1 MNNNWYLNFPFGT
14 SPYPPQSMDYCN
26 GQNYSAD
33 ITNYFSSYAYP
44 QGNINY
50 GYVAPV
56 PDITVNQVAFKLDP
70 LTDTWSKEETNSK
83 GKIKVTP
90 LTSGFNIIIIYK
102 NSTTSGE
109 LKSVVIHYISKGKN
123 YSVIM
128 SADDYIRE
136 RYHKS
141 LREIMRYPGC
151 TKGQFN
157 ALVSFLLQTAPSLE
171 LTLFE
176 HQGWVEYDNGKL
188 AFACDHP
195 NIPRSLLSESVKRR
209 KIAQP
214 IHSQQE
220 ITDSWVKVYGNN
232 PTTKFLGYY
241 RIGSL
246 LQHFF
251 RNEGVNIKQFLIA
264 EPSDKV
270 NANKLAAL
278 LATGDIIN
286 YPIPTLESKVENI
299 IREHSIVFDGT
310 VIYVDDLLVDE
321 QEKQLSSLKA
331 IINLV
336 RQENRINE
344 SNGLIAIISKSAAY
358 TAMNLSPE
366 NTILINADEIEVEE
380 DTSTII
386 NISSEMD
393 SYIINTILSR
403 PEEVK
408 KFFADSIPNLRREFS
423 EKIQGIGLETAIMIF
438 VVEEFFRKFLEFAML
453 DNDTFKSFLSIIDCK
468 TNRVMDANYAI
479 ENDFATILSDLI
491 RSKIIVPKIKKR
503 GLSFDDNGHT
513 FLIDGDR
520 LYVPA
525 QIIKLILTEMR
536 TTHSLDSLMRTL
548 KQTGALNSTDGNS
561 HPVELHDSSGKHI
574 RLYLYDIS
582 LEILDADVI
591 YMLRNLDKDAFL
603 LSNEETPTENFLS
616 ILSDGNGRLAGKQI
630 CYEDLENGHGYVTGQ
645 SGWGKTYLLCQLI
658 AKYFNLGHKVVIFD
672 SSDSFEYSA
681 LCRNLS
687 KVFVD
692 NFVKIYDLDKEG
704 IPVNLFKTERTASL
718 PSQKKELLGILQ
730 SGIGEL
736 SASQTNALRRLL
748 SSIINKLGKNGR
760 VTCTAIINEL
770 NNGKTEETS
779 ATYESLLNRLEP
791 LIEDIEERGMADRT
805 WKHFLDRSRIIT
817 IIRTDPA
824 YTESG
829 NQLIDM
835 MLATLYNYQ
844 CDNPQIPLD
853 VFIDEL
859 QNQNFSK
866 TSPIRKVLKEG
877 RRFHISF
884 FGATQD
890 YYPRNTEL
898 GSVMGKAGTQIF
910 LRPTPNSENV
920 VASELRYRKADML
933 RFDSMQRGDIIVK
946 GNLYS
951 KEAGRN
957 VPTTLSGHVDDCPK
971 IPSNY
976 YDNVL

>member
-1 MNNNWYLNFPFGT
+1 MNNYWYSNFPFET
-14 SPYPPQSMDYCN
+14 SPYPPQSTDYCS

-33 ITNYFSSYAYP
+33 ITNYSSSYAYP

-70 LTDTWSKEETNSK
+70 LTDTWYKEETNSK
-83 GKIKVTP
+83 GKVKVTP
-90 LTSGFNIIIIYK
+90 LTSGFNIIMMYK

-109 LKSVVIHYISKGKN
+109 LKSVVINYISKGKN

-141 LREIMRYPGC
+141 LREILRYPGR

-220 ITDSWVKVYGNN
+220 ITNSWVKIYGNN

-310 VIYVDDLLVDE
+310 VIYVDDLFVDE

-336 RQENRINE
+336 RQENRINDG
-344 SNGLIAIISKSAAY
+344 NGLIAIISKSAAY

-380 DTSTII
+380 DISTIR
-386 NISSEMD
+386 NISAEMD
-393 SYIINTILSR
+393 S
-403 PEEVK
+403 
-408 KFFADSIPNLRREFS
+408 
-423 EKIQGIGLETAIMIF
+423 
-438 VVEEFFRKFLEFAML
+438 
-453 DNDTFKSFLSIIDCK
+453 C
-468 TNRVMDANYAI
+468 
-479 ENDFATILSDLI
+479 
-491 RSKIIVPKIKKR
+491 
-503 GLSFDDNGHT
+503 
-513 FLIDGDR
+513 
-520 LYVPA
+520 
-525 QIIKLILTEMR
+525 
-536 TTHSLDSLMRTL
+536 
-548 KQTGALNSTDGNS
+548 
-561 HPVELHDSSGKHI
+561 
-574 RLYLYDIS
+574 
-582 LEILDADVI
+582 
-591 YMLRNLDKDAFL
+591 
-603 LSNEETPTENFLS
+603 
-616 ILSDGNGRLAGKQI
+616 
-630 CYEDLENGHGYVTGQ
+630 
-645 SGWGKTYLLCQLI
+645 
-658 AKYFNLGHKVVIFD
+658 
-672 SSDSFEYSA
+672 
-681 LCRNLS
+681 
-687 KVFVD
+687 
-692 NFVKIYDLDKEG
+692 
-704 IPVNLFKTERTASL
+704 TASL

-835 MLATLYNYQ
+835 MMATLYNYQ

-859 QNQNFSK
+859 QN
-866 TSPIRKVLKEG
+866 
-877 RRFHISF
+877 
-884 FGATQD
+884 
-890 YYPRNTEL
+890 
-898 GSVMGKAGTQIF
+898 
-910 LRPTPNSENV
+910 
-920 VASELRYRKADML
+920 
-933 RFDSMQRGDIIVK
+933 
-946 GNLYS
+946 
-951 KEAGRN
+951 
-957 VPTTLSGHVDDCPK
+957 
-971 IPSNY
+971 
-976 YDNVL
+976 

>member
-1 MNNNWYLNFPFGT
+1 MDNYWYSNFPFGT

-33 ITNYFSSYAYP
+33 ITNYFSPYAYP

-83 GKIKVTP
+83 GKVKVTP

-102 NSTTSGE
+102 NSSTSGE
-109 LKSVVIHYISKGKN
+109 LRFVIINYTSKGKN

-264 EPSDKV
+264 EPSDKI

-278 LATGDIIN
+278 LATGDIVN
-286 YPIPTLESKVENI
+286 YPVTTLEAGKENVI
-299 IREHSIVFDGT
+299 NEHCLVFDGI
-310 VIYVDDLLVDE
+310 VLFKDDLFADEEKKRVDA
-321 QEKQLSSLKA
+321 LKA
-331 IINLV
+331 ITRLTRN
-336 RQENRINE
+336 ENN
-344 SNGLIAIISKSAAY
+344 SNSGNGLTVVISNNAAY
-358 TAMNLSPE
+358 TATRLAAE
-366 NTILINADEIEVEE
+366 NVIVINSDGIEIDADADTIRETAND
-380 DTSTII
+380 
-386 NISSEMD
+386 MD
-393 SYIINTILSR
+393 SLIINTVSSCAY
-403 PEEVK
+403 EVK
-408 KFFADSIPNLRREFS
+408 KFFTDSIPLLRSDVS
-423 EKIQGIGLETAIMIF
+423 EKVRVESVDTVVMI
-438 VVEEFFRKFLEFAML
+438 VAVELFFRRFLGFQMFDAA
-453 DNDTFKSFLSIIDCK
+453 TFNSFLSIIDCK

-520 LYVPA
+520 LYLPA

-561 HPVELHDSSGKHI
+561 HPVELHDSNGKHI

-582 LEILDADVI
+582 LEILDADII

-704 IPVNLFKTERTASL
+704 IPVSLFKTERTASL

-920 VASELRYRKADML
+920 VASELRYKKADML

-951 KEAGRN
+951 KESGCN

-976 YDNVL
+976 YGNVL

>member
-1 MNNNWYLNFPFGT
+1 M
-14 SPYPPQSMDYCN
+14 
-26 GQNYSAD
+26 
-33 ITNYFSSYAYP
+33 
-44 QGNINY
+44 
-50 GYVAPV
+50 
-56 PDITVNQVAFKLDP
+56 
-70 LTDTWSKEETNSK
+70 
-83 GKIKVTP
+83 
-90 LTSGFNIIIIYK
+90 YK

-109 LKSVVIHYISKGKN
+109 LRFVIINYTSKGKN

-270 NANKLAAL
+270 NANKLSAL

-310 VIYVDDLLVDE
+310 VIYVDDLFVDE
-321 QEKQLSSLKA
+321 QEKHLSSLKA

-358 TAMNLSPE
+358 TAMSLSPE
-366 NTILINADEIEVEE
+366 NIILINTDEIEVEE
-380 DTSTII
+380 DTSTIR
-386 NISSEMD
+386 NISAEMD
-393 SYIINTILSR
+393 S
-403 PEEVK
+403 
-408 KFFADSIPNLRREFS
+408 
-423 EKIQGIGLETAIMIF
+423 
-438 VVEEFFRKFLEFAML
+438 
-453 DNDTFKSFLSIIDCK
+453 C
-468 TNRVMDANYAI
+468 
-479 ENDFATILSDLI
+479 
-491 RSKIIVPKIKKR
+491 
-503 GLSFDDNGHT
+503 
-513 FLIDGDR
+513 
-520 LYVPA
+520 
-525 QIIKLILTEMR
+525 
-536 TTHSLDSLMRTL
+536 
-548 KQTGALNSTDGNS
+548 
-561 HPVELHDSSGKHI
+561 
-574 RLYLYDIS
+574 
-582 LEILDADVI
+582 
-591 YMLRNLDKDAFL
+591 
-603 LSNEETPTENFLS
+603 
-616 ILSDGNGRLAGKQI
+616 
-630 CYEDLENGHGYVTGQ
+630 
-645 SGWGKTYLLCQLI
+645 
-658 AKYFNLGHKVVIFD
+658 
-672 SSDSFEYSA
+672 
-681 LCRNLS
+681 
-687 KVFVD
+687 
-692 NFVKIYDLDKEG
+692 
-704 IPVNLFKTERTASL
+704 TASL

-835 MLATLYNYQ
+835 MMATLYNYQ

-951 KEAGRN
+951 KESGCN
-957 VPTTLSGHVDDCPK
+957 IPTTLSGHVDDCPK

-976 YDNVL
+976 YGNVL

>member
-1 MNNNWYLNFPFGT
+1 MNNYWYSNFPFET
-14 SPYPPQSMDYCN
+14 SPYPPQSTDYCS

-33 ITNYFSSYAYP
+33 ITNYSSSYAYP

-56 PDITVNQVAFKLDP
+56 PDITVNQVAFKLNA
-70 LTDTWSKEETNSK
+70 LTDTWYKEETNSK
-83 GKIKVTP
+83 GKAKVTP

-109 LKSVVIHYISKGKN
+109 LKFVLINYISKGKN

-220 ITDSWVKVYGNN
+220 ITNSWVKIYGNN

-251 RNEGVNIKQFLIA
+251 RNEGVNVKQFLIV
-264 EPSDKV
+264 EPSDKLD
-270 NANKLAAL
+270 AKTLEEL

-310 VIYVDDLLVDE
+310 VIYVDDLFVDE

-380 DTSTII
+380 DTSTIR
-386 NISSEMD
+386 NISAEMD
-393 SYIINTILSR
+393 S
-403 PEEVK
+403 
-408 KFFADSIPNLRREFS
+408 
-423 EKIQGIGLETAIMIF
+423 
-438 VVEEFFRKFLEFAML
+438 
-453 DNDTFKSFLSIIDCK
+453 C
-468 TNRVMDANYAI
+468 
-479 ENDFATILSDLI
+479 
-491 RSKIIVPKIKKR
+491 
-503 GLSFDDNGHT
+503 
-513 FLIDGDR
+513 
-520 LYVPA
+520 
-525 QIIKLILTEMR
+525 
-536 TTHSLDSLMRTL
+536 
-548 KQTGALNSTDGNS
+548 
-561 HPVELHDSSGKHI
+561 
-574 RLYLYDIS
+574 
-582 LEILDADVI
+582 
-591 YMLRNLDKDAFL
+591 
-603 LSNEETPTENFLS
+603 
-616 ILSDGNGRLAGKQI
+616 
-630 CYEDLENGHGYVTGQ
+630 
-645 SGWGKTYLLCQLI
+645 
-658 AKYFNLGHKVVIFD
+658 
-672 SSDSFEYSA
+672 
-681 LCRNLS
+681 
-687 KVFVD
+687 
-692 NFVKIYDLDKEG
+692 
-704 IPVNLFKTERTASL
+704 TASL

-791 LIEDIEERGMADRT
+791 LIEDIEERGMTDRT

-844 CDNPQIPLD
+844 CDNPQIPLN

-910 LRPTPNSENV
+910 LRPTPNSENA

-951 KEAGRN
+951 KESGCN
-957 VPTTLSGHVDDCPK
+957 IPTTLSGHVDDCPK

-976 YDNVL
+976 YGNIL

>member
-1 MNNNWYLNFPFGT
+1 MKFIRCFYRTYLFCKL
-14 SPYPPQSMDYCN
+14 YCLHFVL
-26 GQNYSAD
+26 
-33 ITNYFSSYAYP
+33 I
-44 QGNINY
+44 
-50 GYVAPV
+50 
-56 PDITVNQVAFKLDP
+56 LMM
-70 LTDTWSKEETNSK
+70 
-83 GKIKVTP
+83 
-90 LTSGFNIIIIYK
+90 YK

-109 LKSVVIHYISKGKN
+109 LRFVIINYTSKGKN

-270 NANKLAAL
+270 NANKLSAL

-310 VIYVDDLLVDE
+310 VIYVDDLFVDE
-321 QEKQLSSLKA
+321 QEKHLSSLKA

-358 TAMNLSPE
+358 TAMSLSPE
-366 NTILINADEIEVEE
+366 NIILINTDEIEVEE
-380 DTSTII
+380 DTSTIR
-386 NISSEMD
+386 NISAEMD
-393 SYIINTILSR
+393 S
-403 PEEVK
+403 
-408 KFFADSIPNLRREFS
+408 
-423 EKIQGIGLETAIMIF
+423 
-438 VVEEFFRKFLEFAML
+438 
-453 DNDTFKSFLSIIDCK
+453 C
-468 TNRVMDANYAI
+468 
-479 ENDFATILSDLI
+479 
-491 RSKIIVPKIKKR
+491 
-503 GLSFDDNGHT
+503 
-513 FLIDGDR
+513 
-520 LYVPA
+520 
-525 QIIKLILTEMR
+525 
-536 TTHSLDSLMRTL
+536 
-548 KQTGALNSTDGNS
+548 
-561 HPVELHDSSGKHI
+561 
-574 RLYLYDIS
+574 
-582 LEILDADVI
+582 
-591 YMLRNLDKDAFL
+591 
-603 LSNEETPTENFLS
+603 
-616 ILSDGNGRLAGKQI
+616 
-630 CYEDLENGHGYVTGQ
+630 
-645 SGWGKTYLLCQLI
+645 
-658 AKYFNLGHKVVIFD
+658 
-672 SSDSFEYSA
+672 
-681 LCRNLS
+681 
-687 KVFVD
+687 
-692 NFVKIYDLDKEG
+692 
-704 IPVNLFKTERTASL
+704 TASL

-835 MLATLYNYQ
+835 MMATLYNYQ

-951 KEAGRN
+951 KESGCN
-957 VPTTLSGHVDDCPK
+957 IPTTLSGHVDDCPK

-976 YDNVL
+976 YGNVL

>member
-1 MNNNWYLNFPFGT
+1 MNNYWYSNFPFET
-14 SPYPPQSMDYCN
+14 YPYPPQSMDYCN

-70 LTDTWSKEETNSK
+70 LTDTWYKEETNSK
-83 GKIKVTP
+83 GKGKVTP
-90 LTSGFNIIIIYK
+90 LTSGFNIIMMYK

-109 LKSVVIHYISKGKN
+109 LRFVIINYTSKGKN
-123 YSVIM
+123 YSVIL

-220 ITDSWVKVYGNN
+220 ITNSWVKIYGNN

-310 VIYVDDLLVDE
+310 VIYVDDLFVDE

-336 RQENRINE
+336 RQENRINDG
-344 SNGLIAIISKSAAY
+344 NGLIAIISKSAAY
-358 TAMNLSPE
+358 TAMSLSPE
-366 NTILINADEIEVEE
+366 NIILINTDEIEVEE
-380 DTSTII
+380 DTSTIR
-386 NISSEMD
+386 NISAEMD
-393 SYIINTILSR
+393 S
-403 PEEVK
+403 
-408 KFFADSIPNLRREFS
+408 
-423 EKIQGIGLETAIMIF
+423 
-438 VVEEFFRKFLEFAML
+438 
-453 DNDTFKSFLSIIDCK
+453 C
-468 TNRVMDANYAI
+468 
-479 ENDFATILSDLI
+479 
-491 RSKIIVPKIKKR
+491 
-503 GLSFDDNGHT
+503 
-513 FLIDGDR
+513 
-520 LYVPA
+520 
-525 QIIKLILTEMR
+525 
-536 TTHSLDSLMRTL
+536 
-548 KQTGALNSTDGNS
+548 
-561 HPVELHDSSGKHI
+561 
-574 RLYLYDIS
+574 
-582 LEILDADVI
+582 
-591 YMLRNLDKDAFL
+591 
-603 LSNEETPTENFLS
+603 
-616 ILSDGNGRLAGKQI
+616 
-630 CYEDLENGHGYVTGQ
+630 
-645 SGWGKTYLLCQLI
+645 
-658 AKYFNLGHKVVIFD
+658 
-672 SSDSFEYSA
+672 
-681 LCRNLS
+681 
-687 KVFVD
+687 
-692 NFVKIYDLDKEG
+692 
-704 IPVNLFKTERTASL
+704 TASL
-718 PSQKKELLGILQ
+718 SSQKKELLGILQ

-805 WKHFLDRSRIIT
+805 WKHFHDRSRIIT

-866 TSPIRKVLKEG
+866 TSPIRKVMKEG

-951 KEAGRN
+951 KESGCN
-957 VPTTLSGHVDDCPK
+957 IPTTLSGHVDDCPK
-971 IPSNY
+971 VPSNY
-976 YDNVL
+976 YGNIL

>member
-1 MNNNWYLNFPFGT
+1 M
-14 SPYPPQSMDYCN
+14 M
-26 GQNYSAD
+26 
-33 ITNYFSSYAYP
+33 
-44 QGNINY
+44 
-50 GYVAPV
+50 
-56 PDITVNQVAFKLDP
+56 
-70 LTDTWSKEETNSK
+70 
-83 GKIKVTP
+83 
-90 LTSGFNIIIIYK
+90 YK

-109 LKSVVIHYISKGKN
+109 LRFVIINYTSKGKN

-270 NANKLAAL
+270 NANKLSAL

-310 VIYVDDLLVDE
+310 VIYVDDLFVDE
-321 QEKQLSSLKA
+321 QEKHLSSLKA

-358 TAMNLSPE
+358 TAMSLSPE
-366 NTILINADEIEVEE
+366 NIILINTDEIEVEE
-380 DTSTII
+380 DTSTIR
-386 NISSEMD
+386 NISAEMD
-393 SYIINTILSR
+393 S
-403 PEEVK
+403 
-408 KFFADSIPNLRREFS
+408 
-423 EKIQGIGLETAIMIF
+423 
-438 VVEEFFRKFLEFAML
+438 
-453 DNDTFKSFLSIIDCK
+453 C
-468 TNRVMDANYAI
+468 
-479 ENDFATILSDLI
+479 
-491 RSKIIVPKIKKR
+491 
-503 GLSFDDNGHT
+503 
-513 FLIDGDR
+513 
-520 LYVPA
+520 
-525 QIIKLILTEMR
+525 
-536 TTHSLDSLMRTL
+536 
-548 KQTGALNSTDGNS
+548 
-561 HPVELHDSSGKHI
+561 
-574 RLYLYDIS
+574 
-582 LEILDADVI
+582 
-591 YMLRNLDKDAFL
+591 
-603 LSNEETPTENFLS
+603 
-616 ILSDGNGRLAGKQI
+616 
-630 CYEDLENGHGYVTGQ
+630 
-645 SGWGKTYLLCQLI
+645 
-658 AKYFNLGHKVVIFD
+658 
-672 SSDSFEYSA
+672 
-681 LCRNLS
+681 
-687 KVFVD
+687 
-692 NFVKIYDLDKEG
+692 
-704 IPVNLFKTERTASL
+704 TASL

-835 MLATLYNYQ
+835 MMATLYNYQ

-951 KEAGRN
+951 KESGCN
-957 VPTTLSGHVDDCPK
+957 IPTTLSGHVDDCPK

-976 YDNVL
+976 YGNVL

>member
-1 MNNNWYLNFPFGT
+1 MNYNYYNNI
-14 SPYPPQSMDYCN
+14 PQEW
-26 GQNYSAD
+26 QNYSPD
-33 ITNYFSSYAYP
+33 NTNYFFSYGYL
-44 QGNINY
+44 QNETNY
-50 GYVAPV
+50 GYVMPIRDV
-56 PDITVNQVAFKLDP
+56 TVDQVSFKLNQ
-70 LTDTWSKEETNSK
+70 LTNTWNREYTNNK
-83 GKIKVTP
+83 GKVKVQT
-90 LTSGFNIIIIYK
+90 LTSAFNAIGMYR
-102 NSTTSGE
+102 NRTSSGE
-109 LKSVVIHYISKGKN
+109 LKFVVIKYFYQGKF
-123 YSVIM
+123 YWKLM
-128 SADDYIRE
+128 PGDDYIHGK
-136 RYHKS
+136 YYKY
-141 LREIMRYPGC
+141 LCEIFRYPNC
-151 TKGQFN
+151 TRSQFN
-157 ALVSFLLQTAPSLE
+157 TLCSFLFQTAPSYDFV
-171 LTLFE
+171 LFDR
-176 HQGWVEYDNGKL
+176 QGWNEFEDGKL
-188 AFACDHP
+188 AFACNQP
-195 NIPRSLLSESVKRR
+195 LITPSVFTESMKRR
-209 KIAQP
+209 NVVKICNSLQKC
-214 IHSQQE
+214 
-220 ITDSWVKVYGNN
+220 TNNWMRVYANN
-232 PTTKFLGYY
+232 PTLKFFGYY
-241 RIGSL
+241 RVGSL
-246 LQHFF
+246 LQYFF

-264 EPSDKV
+264 EPSDKI

-278 LATGDIIN
+278 LATGDIVN

-299 IREHSIVFDGT
+299 IREHSLVFDGT
-310 VIYVDDLLVDE
+310 VIYTDDLFVDE
-321 QEKQLSSLKA
+321 QEKLLSSLKA
-331 IINLV
+331 LIRLT
-336 RQENRINE
+336 RQENRINDG
-344 SNGLIAIISKSAAY
+344 NGLIAIISKSAAY
-358 TAMNLSPE
+358 TAMSLSPE
-366 NTILINADEIEVEE
+366 NIILINTDEIEVEE
-380 DTSTII
+380 DISTII

-408 KFFADSIPNLRREFS
+408 KFFADLIPNMRKNLS
-423 EKIQGIGLETAIMIF
+423 EKIQGTSLETAIMIF
-438 VVEEFFRKFLEFAML
+438 VVEKFFRTFLQFEMFDDA
-453 DNDTFKSFLSIIDCK
+453 TFNSFLSIIDCK

-561 HPVELHDSSGKHI
+561 HPVELHDSNGKHL

-582 LEILDADVI
+582 LEILDADII

-630 CYEDLENGHGYVTGQ
+630 CYEDIENGHGYVTGQ

-692 NFVKIYDLDKEG
+692 NFVKLYDLDKEG
-704 IPVNLFKTERTASL
+704 IPVSLFKTECTASL
-718 PSQKKELLGILQ
+718 SSQKKELLGILQ

-760 VTCTAIINEL
+760 ITCTAIIDEL

-805 WKHFLDRSRIIT
+805 WKHFLDCSRIIT

-920 VASELRYRKADML
+920 VASELRYKKADML

-976 YDNVL
+976 YGNVL

>member
-1 MNNNWYLNFPFGT
+1 MNYNYYNNIPQEWQKY
-14 SPYPPQSMDYCN
+14 SPDN
-26 GQNYSAD
+26 
-33 ITNYFSSYAYP
+33 TNYFFSYGYL
-44 QGNINY
+44 QNETNY
-50 GYVAPV
+50 GYVMPIRDV
-56 PDITVNQVAFKLDP
+56 TVDQVSFKLNQ
-70 LTDTWSKEETNSK
+70 LTNTWNREYTNNK
-83 GKIKVTP
+83 GKVKVQT
-90 LTSGFNIIIIYK
+90 LTSAFNAIGMYR
-102 NSTTSGE
+102 NRTSSGE
-109 LKSVVIHYISKGKN
+109 LKFVVIKYFYQGKF
-123 YSVIM
+123 YWKLM
-128 SADDYIRE
+128 PGDDYIHGK
-136 RYHKS
+136 YHKY
-141 LREIMRYPGC
+141 LCEIFRYPNC
-151 TKGQFN
+151 TRSQFN
-157 ALVSFLLQTAPSLE
+157 TLCSFLFQTAPSYDFV
-171 LTLFE
+171 LFDR
-176 HQGWVEYDNGKL
+176 QGWNEFEDGKL
-188 AFACDHP
+188 AFACNQP
-195 NIPRSLLSESVKRR
+195 LITPSVFTESMKRR
-209 KIAQP
+209 NVVKICNSLQKC
-214 IHSQQE
+214 
-220 ITDSWVKVYGNN
+220 TNNWMRVYANN
-232 PTTKFLGYY
+232 PTLKFFGYY

-246 LQHFF
+246 LQYFF

-264 EPSDKV
+264 EPSDKI

-310 VIYVDDLLVDE
+310 VIYVDDLFVDE
-321 QEKQLSSLKA
+321 QEKLLSSLKA
-331 IINLV
+331 LIRLT
-336 RQENRINE
+336 RQENRINDG
-344 SNGLIAIISKSAAY
+344 NGLIAIISKSAAY

-380 DTSTII
+380 DTSTIR
-386 NISSEMD
+386 NISAEMD
-393 SYIINTILSR
+393 S
-403 PEEVK
+403 
-408 KFFADSIPNLRREFS
+408 
-423 EKIQGIGLETAIMIF
+423 
-438 VVEEFFRKFLEFAML
+438 
-453 DNDTFKSFLSIIDCK
+453 C
-468 TNRVMDANYAI
+468 
-479 ENDFATILSDLI
+479 
-491 RSKIIVPKIKKR
+491 
-503 GLSFDDNGHT
+503 
-513 FLIDGDR
+513 
-520 LYVPA
+520 
-525 QIIKLILTEMR
+525 
-536 TTHSLDSLMRTL
+536 
-548 KQTGALNSTDGNS
+548 
-561 HPVELHDSSGKHI
+561 
-574 RLYLYDIS
+574 
-582 LEILDADVI
+582 
-591 YMLRNLDKDAFL
+591 
-603 LSNEETPTENFLS
+603 
-616 ILSDGNGRLAGKQI
+616 
-630 CYEDLENGHGYVTGQ
+630 
-645 SGWGKTYLLCQLI
+645 
-658 AKYFNLGHKVVIFD
+658 
-672 SSDSFEYSA
+672 
-681 LCRNLS
+681 
-687 KVFVD
+687 
-692 NFVKIYDLDKEG
+692 
-704 IPVNLFKTERTASL
+704 TASL
-718 PSQKKELLGILQ
+718 SSQKKELLGILQ

-760 VTCTAIINEL
+760 ITCTAIINEL

-835 MLATLYNYQ
+835 MMATLYNYQ

-951 KEAGRN
+951 KESGCN
-957 VPTTLSGHVDDCPK
+957 IPTTLSGHVDDCPK

-976 YDNVL
+976 YGNVL